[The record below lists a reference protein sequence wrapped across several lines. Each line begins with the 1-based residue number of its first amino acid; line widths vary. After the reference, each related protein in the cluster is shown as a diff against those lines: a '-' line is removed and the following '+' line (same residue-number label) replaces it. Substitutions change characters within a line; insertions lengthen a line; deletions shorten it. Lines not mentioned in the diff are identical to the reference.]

1 VDRQSGATR
10 AEEATRGT
18 TDTPRERDPGRRHRS
33 DAAPEAAREK
43 FGGLNPGAVF
53 FGWLVA
59 IAVAILLTSL
69 VGAVLAA
76 VGSNAQVTQTEAERS
91 AGTVGL
97 AAAIILVLV
106 LTLGYYAG
114 GYVAGRMSRFD
125 GARQGI
131 GVWVLGLLVT
141 ILALALGAIFGTKYN
156 LLDRVSLPRIPV
168 STEDLG
174 WGAAVTAVAILLL
187 TLLAAAYGG
196 KVGHRYH
203 DRVDRVAGR
212 TGDRRAH

>member
-1 VDRQSGATR
+1 M
-10 AEEATRGT
+10 
-18 TDTPRERDPGRRHRS
+18 RHRS
-33 DAAPEAAREK
+33 EGTPQAARDK

-59 IAVAILLTSL
+59 IAVAILVTSI

-76 VGSNAQVTQTEAERS
+76 VGSNAQVTQTQAERS

-97 AAAIILVLV
+97 AAAIILVVV

-141 ILALALGAIFGTKYN
+141 ILAIALGAIFGSKYN

-174 WGAAVTAVAILLL
+174 WGAAVTAIAILLL
-187 TLLAAAYGG
+187 TLLAAALGG
-196 KVGHRYH
+196 KVGHHYH
-203 DRVDRVAGR
+203 DRVDRVADR
-212 TGDRRAH
+212 SGDRRAF